1 MGSPCKCWPR
11 ALVVAVGGI
20 LIGCASVGAL
30 FVSYSDTMQ
39 PMRQQ
44 LQVGQ
49 WSEALAA
56 IPESTAKDNNY
67 VLDRL
72 QQGRIAFL
80 LGDWKTSQRNL
91 AAAATELNWLDQQ
104 AEFRVSDGLQ
114 QAGSLLS
121 NDQTIAYQAPDYEQ
135 TLLHL
140 QWVEFDPHLSANAQD
155 VLQVRSAIPF
165 KVLERSVRVYGSHA
179 VR

>member
-80 LGDWKTSQRNL
+80 LSDWKTS
-91 AAAATELNWLDQQ
+91 
-104 AEFRVSDGLQ
+104 
-114 QAGSLLS
+114 
-121 NDQTIAYQAPDYEQ
+121 
-135 TLLHL
+135 H
-140 QWVEFDPHLSANAQD
+140 
-155 VLQVRSAIPF
+155 AIWRRQLP
-165 KVLERSVRVYGSHA
+165 S
-179 VR
+179 

>member
-30 FVSYSDTMQ
+30 FVSYSDTMK

-44 LQVGQ
+44 LQLGQ

-135 TLLHL
+135 TLLH
-140 QWVEFDPHLSANAQD
+140 H
-155 VLQVRSAIPF
+155 
-165 KVLERSVRVYGSHA
+165 
-179 VR
+179 